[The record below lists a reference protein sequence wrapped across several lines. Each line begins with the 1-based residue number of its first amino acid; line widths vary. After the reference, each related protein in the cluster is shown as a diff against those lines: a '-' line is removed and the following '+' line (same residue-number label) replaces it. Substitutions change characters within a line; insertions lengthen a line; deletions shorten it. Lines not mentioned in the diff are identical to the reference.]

1 MPDRLRKRP
10 PCQAHDRYRERR
22 GRGSGFFVPHVE
34 NGQMKAPIRSMSDR
48 IACSS
53 LMARLRLDPEP
64 PEGLADQ
71 WSPSRSTTLDEIA
84 PVGRSWS
91 QHGGRPEMTILR
103 SALIGHDSI
112 VSSRQDSVD
121 TLQQKRFAE
130 DHGLAQRACDHRDE
144 AAVRR
149 TRG

>member
-1 MPDRLRKRP
+1 
-10 PCQAHDRYRERR
+10 
-22 GRGSGFFVPHVE
+22 
-34 NGQMKAPIRSMSDR
+34 MKAPIRSMSDR

-103 SALIGHDSI
+103 SAPHRSRLDS
-112 VSSRQDSVD
+112 
-121 TLQQKRFAE
+121 LQPAGFGRHPSTEKVAE
-130 DHGLAQRACDHRDE
+130 DHGLAQRACDHRE